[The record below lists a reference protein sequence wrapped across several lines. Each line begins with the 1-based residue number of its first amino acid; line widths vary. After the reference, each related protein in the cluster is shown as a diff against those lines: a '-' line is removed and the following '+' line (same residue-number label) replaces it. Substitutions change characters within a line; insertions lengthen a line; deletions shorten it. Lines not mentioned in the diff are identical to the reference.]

1 MGREKKSPSVKSSCR
16 QQGVRAM
23 ARCPFHEEKTAS
35 FSIEPAQKLY
45 HCFGCGVSGDVF
57 SFVMELEACEFPEA
71 VERLAERYGVPIEY
85 EELSP
90 NEARELERGK
100 RIERLLEETCAYYE
114 RVLAESPDADPARA
128 YLAERALT
136 AEQIA
141 HWRIEIG
148 RAHV

>member
-1 MGREKKSPSVKSSCR
+1 
-16 QQGVRAM
+16 M

-45 HCFGCGVSGDVF
+45 HCFGCGASGDVF

-128 YLAERALT
+128 YLAEQLDGPGDVPRLQARDRKVGGGQRGHPK
-136 AEQIA
+136 EEE
-141 HWRIEIG
+141 R
-148 RAHV
+148 